1 MIPFVDPGP
10 VLEPERLERYSR
22 QLMLPGFG
30 EQAQRRLRAS
40 RVLVVGAGGLG
51 SAVVPVLAA
60 AGIGTIGVAD
70 DDTVELSNLHR
81 QLSHGVADIGSRKTV
96 SLADTVRAI
105 DPDCCVMTHDLR
117 LSAANL
123 PEILSN
129 YDLVIDGSDNF
140 PTRYL
145 VNDAASMAEKPLIWG
160 SILRFQGQVGISWEG
175 HGPTYRDLF
184 PSPPPPEEALSC
196 ELGGVLPSL
205 CPAVGSFLA
214 TEAIK
219 LITGIGEP
227 LIGRVLVY
235 DALSAS
241 TREIRYARPADA
253 RPVTELID
261 YELFCGMTA
270 DADDTAVSAAELL
283 ARLRAGENLALIDV
297 RELVEVE
304 ARRIPGSIHL
314 PLGEVEGGRMP
325 DATGELVVY
334 CERDPRARRA
344 VRELRERGIEARY
357 LAGGIRSFVEV
368 GGEAISG
375 AVAHVSTQPP
385 M

>member
-1 MIPFVDPGP
+1 MIPLVEPGP

-40 RVLVVGAGGLG
+40 RILVVGAGGLG
-51 SAVVPVLAA
+51 SAAVPVLAA
-60 AGIGTIGVAD
+60 AGIGMIGVAD
-70 DDTVELSNLHR
+70 DDLVELSNLHR
-81 QLSHGVADIGSRKTV
+81 QLSHGVADIGARKTA
-96 SLADTVRAI
+96 SLAATVRAI
-105 DPDCCVMTHDLR
+105 DPDCHVVTHDVR

-123 PEILSN
+123 LEILAG

-145 VNDAASMAEKPLIWG
+145 VNDATSLVGKPLIWG
-160 SILRFQGQVGISWEG
+160 SILRYQGQVGVSWEG

-184 PSPPPPEEALSC
+184 PTPPPPEDALSC

-219 LITGIGEP
+219 IITGIGSP
-227 LIGRVLVY
+227 LLGRVLVY

-241 TREIRYARPADA
+241 TREIRYARPTDA
-253 RPVTELID
+253 QPVAELID
-261 YELFCGMTA
+261 YELFCGVDT
-270 DADDTAVSAAELL
+270 DADDTAISAAALL
-283 ARLRAGENLALIDV
+283 ARLRAGEDLSLVDV

-304 ARRIPGSIHL
+304 GRRIPGSIHL
-314 PLGEVEGGRMP
+314 PFGEIEDGALP
-325 DATGELVVY
+325 DAAGELVVY

-344 VRELRERGIEARY
+344 VRELRARGIDAHY
-357 LAGGIRSFVEV
+357 LAGGIRAFVDV
-368 GGEAISG
+368 GGEVVSG
-375 AVAHVSTQPP
+375 R
-385 M
+385 